1 MKFNK
6 KLNEEE
12 TDMLECLIEHLL
24 YGINRHRPINVIER
38 VTNMPIEEV
47 YTITK
52 KILEEQQF
60 FEKDKIRKNYHR

>member
-12 TDMLECLIEHLL
+12 TDMLGCLVESLL
-24 YGINRHRPINVIER
+24 YGINRHRTINVIER
-38 VTNMPIEEV
+38 VTDMPIEEV
-47 YTITK
+47 FTITK

>member
-12 TDMLECLIEHLL
+12 IDMLGCLIENLL
-24 YGINRHRPINVIER
+24 YGENRCRTINVIEN
-38 VTNMPIEEV
+38 VTGMPVEEV